1 MIRLNLLKTSVKRV
15 FPNKSFH
22 NINAAR
28 GLHYGEFDPIKP
40 AGSDSKSSD
49 EDSATKTRRLLWQS
63 RKRGI
68 SENDLLLSTWFERNH
83 KNMSEEDM
91 DEYDRL
97 INAQVNEWDLF
108 HWISKA
114 KPTPVE
120 FDNETMWALQK
131 HCANEKK
138 ETRFKQPV
146 LKYKPQA
153 Q

>member
-1 MIRLNLLKTSVKRV
+1 MIRLNLLTTSVKRV
-15 FPNKSFH
+15 FPNKCFH
-22 NINAAR
+22 NVNAAR
-28 GLHYGEFDPIKP
+28 GLHYGEFEPIK
-40 AGSDSKSSD
+40 GSNTKPD

-68 SENDLLLSTWFERNH
+68 SENDLLLSTWFENNH
-83 KNMSEEDM
+83 KLMSDDAM

-97 INAQVNEWDLF
+97 INAQINEWDLF

-114 KPTPVE
+114 KPTPTE

-138 ETRFKQPV
+138 ETRFKQPT
-146 LKYKPQA
+146 LKYKPQGL
-153 Q
+153 